1 MQQDDRKIAE
11 DAQNTSEEAVV
22 VNTPRTPGQKA
33 RDIIKKLAKRWFID
47 AFTGMAQGLF
57 VTLIAGTIVKT
68 IGGLFGDNAFG
79 NMLVMLGNIA
89 SVLMS
94 CSRRCAPDS

>member
-22 VNTPRTPGQKA
+22 VNTPRTPGQKV

-68 IGGLFGDNAFG
+68 IVVRFGESAEG
-79 NMLVMLGNIA
+79 NRLV
-89 SVLMS
+89 VL
-94 CSRRCAPDS
+94 